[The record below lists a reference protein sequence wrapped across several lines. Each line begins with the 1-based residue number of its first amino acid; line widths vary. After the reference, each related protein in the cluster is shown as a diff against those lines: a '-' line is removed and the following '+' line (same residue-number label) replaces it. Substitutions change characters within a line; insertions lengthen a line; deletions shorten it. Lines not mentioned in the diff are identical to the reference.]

1 MPDYDELMERI
12 SALSAE
18 IDPGSNY
25 LYEKDVYDPD
35 NDPDLMPTESEE
47 ETPAQEA
54 EVTTKEFEVPDFLE
68 NEEDDIFKI
77 E

>member
-1 MPDYDELMERI
+1 MKIVVLDGKALNPGDLSYDHLHQYGDVTIYER
-12 SALSAE
+12 
-18 IDPGSNY
+18 
-25 LYEKDVYDPD
+25 
-35 NDPDLMPTESEE
+35 TESEE
-47 ETPAQEA
+47 ETPAQEG